1 MSLSCFDVD
10 STRVATANS
19 NVLLSASKYKV
30 VVIGVPTSALLT
42 DVKSILV
49 RRIHLTRTMHL
60 DSIFGPRL
68 LVS

>member
-1 MSLSCFDVD
+1 MSLSYFDVD

-19 NVLLSASKYKV
+19 NMLLSASKYKV
-30 VVIGVPTSALLT
+30 VVIGGPTSALLT

-49 RRIHLTRTMHL
+49 GRIHLTRTMHL
-60 DSIFGPRL
+60 DATFGPRL